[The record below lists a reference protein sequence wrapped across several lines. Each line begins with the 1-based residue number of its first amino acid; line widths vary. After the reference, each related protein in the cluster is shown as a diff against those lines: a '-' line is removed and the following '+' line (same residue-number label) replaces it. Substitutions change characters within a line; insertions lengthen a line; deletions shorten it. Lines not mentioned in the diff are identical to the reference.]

1 MLEQERNVLVDPD
14 NFRRYYKIYDLSCK
28 YSISPNGFVINTETG
43 KEEPRL
49 CNGYRIFYEL
59 DKRVYF
65 ADELVWKMFIGEL
78 MGPIKYIDNNS
89 FNLNAY
95 NLYTP
100 LDIRK
105 LSETEWLINDVY
117 FKQIPGFSKYL
128 ISQHGTVYTKT
139 KHMLVN
145 RAINYADYPTV
156 ALVGD
161 DGKRS
166 PRKVHRL
173 VYATYC
179 GELDPTLEIDHI
191 DFNRHN
197 AYYTN
202 LQQISKRE
210 NQDRIQMRQDHS
222 AILFEGFGDFCD
234 VIDESFTTDEILSN
248 ISIYPEDSDYSFFY
262 NLVDKL
268 KENKYYETALKNFED
283 SQAINQIQVG
293 AKRLKPEDIPVI
305 REMAADNVPVKEIA
319 KKFGVSNVNIYDI
332 LNGKKWKDC

>member
-1 MLEQERNVLVDPD
+1 MLGRDHNVLIDPN

-43 KEEPRL
+43 EEEKRY

-78 MGPIKYIDNNS
+78 MGPIKYRDDNS

-117 FKQIPGFSKYL
+117 FKQIPGFSRYM
-128 ISQHGTVYTKT
+128 ISLYGTVYTKPKNT
-139 KHMLVN
+139 IVN
-145 RAINYADYPTV
+145 RAINHADYPTV
-156 ALVGD
+156 ALVND
-161 DGKRS
+161 DGYRS
-166 PRKVHRL
+166 PKKVHRL

-179 GELDPTLEIDHI
+179 GELDDNLEIDHK

-197 AYYTN
+197 AFYAN

-210 NQDRIQMRQDHS
+210 NQNRIQMRPGYNGLLFDNFDEICD
-222 AILFEGFGDFCD
+222 AIDDSL
-234 VIDESFTTDEILSN
+234 TTDEIMNNL
-248 ISIYPEDSDYSFFY
+248 SIYPEDSQYGFYY
-262 NLVDKL
+262 NLITKMREDG
-268 KENKYYETALKNFED
+268 YYKTALKNYEE
-283 SQAINQIQVG
+283 SQNANQVKIG
-293 AKRLKPEDIPVI
+293 SKRLTVDDIPII
-305 REMAADNVPVKEIA
+305 RKMAADNVPVKEIA
-319 KKFGVSNVNIYDI
+319 EKFGVSNVNIYDI
-332 LNGKKWKDC
+332 LKGKKWKDA